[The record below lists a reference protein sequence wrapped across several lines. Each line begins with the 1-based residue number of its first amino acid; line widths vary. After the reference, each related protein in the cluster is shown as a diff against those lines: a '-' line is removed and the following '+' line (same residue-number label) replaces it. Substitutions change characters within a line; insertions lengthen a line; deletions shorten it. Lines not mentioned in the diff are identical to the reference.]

1 MIGKDEIAFYRFRHY
16 KHEAREIVLSTFF
29 PEIAVN
35 QRGEVSYLGIA
46 EILLE
51 HRETVART
59 YRRPFDP
66 LARRYLPH
74 IEVLYQVGA
83 RHCPREH
90 ERFTADRTG

>member
-1 MIGKDEIAFYRFRHY
+1 VIGKDEIAFYRFRHY

-59 YRRPFDP
+59 ADTKLFGSLRHNPPF
-66 LARRYLPH
+66 
-74 IEVLYQVGA
+74 G
-83 RHCPREH
+83 
-90 ERFTADRTG
+90 FTGG